1 MKERGLKVGTGNPY
15 YYNAKE
21 VMQLFGYNNLN
32 SVYKLVYEG
41 KLKRAKTISSA
52 VLFDRDYID
61 GIIGRKKRIDDSWKS
76 ELDDLREQNESLK
89 RENAS
94 LKKAIDRV
102 RAAIQPSFQGAEG

>member
-89 RENAS
+89 SENAY
-94 LKKAIDRV
+94 LKKVLSKVWDTIY
-102 RAAIQPSFQGAEG
+102 PSLSGEQG